1 MGLTSQSR
9 SPQLPAPTD
18 FTNYAPSDVGTNIS
32 TRTDKTSFSVP
43 DDGGEVHIRKPRGTI
58 MSQASLLIEYYE
70 GGKPSKSG
78 QNTRPSVRVKVR
90 PSSKSGMTN
99 LNDAVKITKMGRDD
113 QPVLVKRIPLDGT
126 DQNVQLSGLGA
137 ISQKE
142 AKHDPE
148 AQAVAGSELTHSSGS
163 HLSGRQPLEI
173 EVMKNSSDM
182 SSGYRIH
189 NASDVS
195 SMPAESTL
203 DAPLTFKAPQRRR
216 SRSLEREPEM
226 QHDLLK
232 APVDERS
239 RSLSREREHIAQ
251 RVIDKLKSEERDV
264 ASRRKLQ
271 KIRDKGGRELVE
283 ADLKARNRR
292 STSKSHNDSDLRSPD
307 GSSLRTREGDSNL
320 SGVSRTSTNNPKVL
334 QAVEDAIRRLILPE
348 IETLKRNQSLNQRRN
363 RDSLTSG
370 SSGRTDP
377 SLRASKVTEDS
388 IRHKERR
395 RASRTGSERSIDT
408 IEREKR
414 RAREHDTKHSIRSRD
429 LGFDGLT
436 AEALRTHNTSDAERE
451 RRMRRTRHESRT
463 NSIANTDQEYYE
475 PADRI
480 PPMPLKSE
488 LMDSELTRESI
499 LSAETADSDGGR
511 TERPEYALGS
521 PLHEVSRGN
530 PITIQQE
537 PRSAAKSPN
546 ALSPP
551 YSRPSTR
558 LTAIR
563 ASSSTPTPRK
573 PRVSS
578 SESVRTEASIRTR
591 AKKAGLAA
599 AGLGG
604 AAMAALY
611 QHDRGH
617 DVDERA
623 RSRQSQRSG
632 RIVSHEKLP
641 SRSMSHQEESTS
653 PLLAKSSPHTDANE
667 HSLEVENDEAF
678 ARAEEDQPIMPSPHL
693 PKEEDNLGTTNNQDS
708 FYDEQ
713 HRVNDEFRSM
723 TDYDSPQQSSALDT
737 LNSSGEREL
746 QGVAANPHIV
756 SGPVEV
762 ESAVASLLDPSMV
775 STEAS
780 STRQP
785 GHHARVDSDSPSL
798 RSEDSPTRRTI
809 ALPTQHDNNSRERW
823 AMLRETA
830 RAVSIGGSRETSPDK
845 PRTPVQPETNTAQAS
860 PAESTPKPLLYRG
873 ASDDSI
879 RQSQPE
885 PITHTQ
891 SWPIS
896 SDPQALQQLQDRDQ
910 KHFESPDITPGTQLH
925 HDLSSSSRSEESM
938 QDFMTPYDGAQ
949 EQKRSSQ
956 QSREVM
962 PSSLATAANRRD
974 TDYTTQQGNPMND
987 YSPLSFTKGPP
998 RLFDDVDLTRPSPDY
1013 MLSPGKTMNS
1023 IPQVQHREHN
1033 RAYSGNSYGVS
1044 EPMFDAATGRGVN
1057 HIASKDIV
1065 ALMDHLSARDGQR
1078 SARDTEILV
1087 TLVRSAA
1094 EMRDSIEGMKKFI
1107 EQQNHINMQRTD
1119 MDADK
1124 VVNKILGGP
1133 RPPPA
1138 AMSAAKRQTIG
1149 SVDVSGS
1156 PTKKANIFRRAL
1168 KGLSSKSTNDLT
1180 HIEDM
1185 LMQLLDE
1192 VEALRDDRG
1201 MPQSTPWP
1209 TKSQRPGSLDSY
1221 ERLRVAPTYQTDFD
1235 VHGKPLTV
1243 SKPNQSQHAFISA
1256 PMSLTHPPQ
1265 SQSGFTA
1272 GRSPERLNELDEE
1285 VSEGDQTPTQERPDP
1300 LNSHRV
1306 QHEYGYPSIPIPA
1319 IPTEDKRQRHASAAS
1334 SFVPVVSRWSKTTA
1348 STSYDNRN
1356 SLGMHFPSKSED
1368 SQSGSERE
1376 VLPQQGYTL
1385 ADDDRLPRSPSP
1397 LLPNNQADNVSPAL
1411 NPKYHANRNSLD
1423 LEHPQ
1428 PRQGSTGRHQSNLE
1442 TQATSFHAPDDS
1454 PLLNQSDVFGSHPS
1468 LGRLSAQ
1475 YGLPTTTNA
1484 NAMPPPA
1491 SATLGRFNNVNIDS
1505 LQYTQHSP
1513 VNNRDQG
1520 PLMPGAFP
1528 VTPGLHPSDRPQY
1541 ASSSES
1547 PQPAS
1552 DPTTNSAPSSPA
1564 SSRHEQGQSWQ
1575 DTRLPTPQRVG
1586 RYQPGE
1592 LLNPIEER
1600 YSMEG
1605 DRSSL
1610 YHRDSVKSR
1619 RGGGGG
1625 HSNRGSVHESVGGD
1639 RRTSAAGMADV
1650 QEEEEGNESSEWER
1664 QQRHDQQQ
1672 RLQHQQQLQTRHN
1685 EDPNRSLT
1693 STPKMSPRP
1702 ALRAVAAVEPGG
1714 PVRKLTGPR
1723 EMPGSPASSGGSP
1736 RVAQVTRL
1744 AGVREANGPLRGT
1757 VRRKPVG

>member
-1 MGLTSQSR
+1 MGLDSQSY

-18 FTNYAPSDVGTNIS
+18 FTNYAPSDVGTNLS
-32 TRTDKTSFSVP
+32 TRTDKTSFSIP
-43 DDGGEVHIRKPRGTI
+43 DDGGEVHIRRPKGTN

-78 QNTRPSVRVKVR
+78 HNTRPSVRVKVR

-126 DQNVQLSGLGA
+126 DQNVQLSGIGA
-137 ISQKE
+137 LSRKE

-173 EVMKNSSDM
+173 EIMKNSSDM

-216 SRSLEREPEM
+216 SRSLEREPGM

-271 KIRDKGGRELVE
+271 KVRDKGGRELVD

-307 GSSLRTREGDSNL
+307 GSSLRTREGGSNL
-320 SGVSRTSTNNPKVL
+320 SGVSRSSTNNPKVL

-348 IETLKRNQSLNQRRN
+348 IETLKRNQSLHQRRN

-414 RAREHDTKHSIRSRD
+414 QARENNSKHSTHSRG
-429 LGFDGLT
+429 LGLDGLT
-436 AEALRTHNTSDAERE
+436 AEALRTHNTSDAEKESRE
-451 RRMRRTRHESRT
+451 RRMRRSRHESRT

-475 PADRI
+475 PPDKI

-488 LMDSELTRESI
+488 LMGSELTRESI

-511 TERPEYALGS
+511 TERPEYALAS
-521 PLHEVSRGN
+521 PLYEVSRGN

-563 ASSSTPTPRK
+563 ASSPTPTPRK
-573 PRVSS
+573 LRVSS
-578 SESVRTEASIRTR
+578 SESVRTEASIRTK

-611 QHDRGH
+611 QHDRGQ
-617 DVDERA
+617 DVDERT
-623 RSRQSQRSG
+623 RSRQSHRSG
-632 RIVSHEKLP
+632 RTVSREELP
-641 SRSMSHQEESTS
+641 SRSISHHEESTS
-653 PLLAKSSPHTDANE
+653 PLLEKSSPHIYANE
-667 HSLEVENDEAF
+667 HDLVVENDEAF

-693 PKEEDNLGTTNNQDS
+693 SKEEENLGTANNQDS
-708 FYDEQ
+708 FYEEQ
-713 HRVNDEFRSM
+713 HRVNDEYRSM
-723 TDYDSPQQSSALDT
+723 TDYDSPQQSSAFDT

-780 STRQP
+780 STRRP
-785 GHHARVDSDSPSL
+785 GHYARVDSDSPSI
-798 RSEDSPTRRTI
+798 RSEDSPTRRMV

-845 PRTPVQPETNTAQAS
+845 PRTPIQPETYTVEAS
-860 PAESTPKPLLYRG
+860 PAESTPKPLLFRG

-879 RQSQPE
+879 PQTQPE

-910 KHFESPDITPGTQLH
+910 KHFESPDVTPGTQLH
-925 HDLSSSSRSEESM
+925 HELSSSIRSEESM
-938 QDFMTPYDGAQ
+938 QDFMIPYNGAQ
-949 EQKRSSQ
+949 EQKHYPQ
-956 QSREVM
+956 QSRKDFT
-962 PSSLATAANRRD
+962 TAANRRD
-974 TDYTTQQGNPMND
+974 PQYTIQQGNPTND
-987 YSPLSFTKGPP
+987 YSPLSFSKGPP
-998 RLFDDVDLTRPSPDY
+998 RLFDDVDLTRPSPDF
-1013 MLSPGKTMNS
+1013 MLSPGKTMNNV
-1023 IPQVQHREHN
+1023 PRVQHREHN
-1033 RAYSGNSYGVS
+1033 REYSGNSYGVS
-1044 EPMFDAATGRGVN
+1044 DPMFDAATGTGMN
-1057 HIASKDIV
+1057 HIASQDIV

-1087 TLVRSAA
+1087 TLVRSAS

-1124 VVNKILGGP
+1124 VVNKILSGP

-1138 AMSAAKRQTIG
+1138 PISSAKRQTTG
-1149 SVDVSGS
+1149 SVDVSES

-1168 KGLSSKSTNDLT
+1168 KGLGGKSANDLT

-1209 TKSQRPGSLDSY
+1209 AKSQKPGSLESY
-1221 ERLRVAPTYQTDFD
+1221 EHLRVAPTYQTDFD
-1235 VHGKPLTV
+1235 VHGKPLTL

-1256 PMSLTHPPQ
+1256 PMNLAHPQ
-1265 SQSGFTA
+1265 SQSGTD
-1272 GRSPERLNELDEE
+1272 RSPKKFDNADEE
-1285 VSEGDQTPTQERPDP
+1285 VSEGDQTPTQERPNP

-1306 QHEYGYPSIPIPA
+1306 QQDYGYPPISIPA
-1319 IPTEDKRQRHASAAS
+1319 IPIEDKRQKHASTAS

-1376 VLPQQGYTL
+1376 VLPQHGYIV

-1397 LLPNNQADNVSPAL
+1397 LLPDNKLNSISPTL
-1411 NPKYHANRNSLD
+1411 HPKYHANRNSLD

-1442 TQATSFHAPDDS
+1442 TQATSFRPPEHS

-1475 YGLPTTTNA
+1475 YGVPTAINPNA
-1484 NAMPPPA
+1484 TAPPA
-1491 SATLGRFNNVNIDS
+1491 PATLGRFNNINIDS
-1505 LQYTQHSP
+1505 PPHTYKSP
-1513 VNNRDQG
+1513 VNNGNQD

-1528 VTPGLHPSDRPQY
+1528 ITPGLHPSDRPQY

-1552 DPTTNSAPSSPA
+1552 NPTTNSAPSSPA

-1619 RGGGGG
+1619 RGGG
-1625 HSNRGSVHESVGGD
+1625 HSNRGSVHESVGD
-1639 RRTSAAGMADV
+1639 RRASAAGMADV

-1664 QQRHDQQQ
+1664 QQWHDQQQ
-1672 RLQHQQQLQTRHN
+1672 KLQQHQHQLQTRPN

-1693 STPKMSPRP
+1693 STPKISPRP
-1702 ALRAVAAVEPGG
+1702 ALRAVAEPGG
-1714 PVRKLTGPR
+1714 IRKLTGPR
-1723 EMPGSPASSGGSP
+1723 EMPGSPASSGSSP
-1736 RVAQVTRL
+1736 KVATTRL
-1744 AGVREANGPLRGT
+1744 AGAREANVPLRGT